1 MWKLRPPLEM
11 PLATK
16 YKSILEQRMPKDPM
30 SLIKLKRLSPEE
42 EFPDL
47 NRNYTCMARIL
58 TLQMY
63 KRQCGR
69 ASESGFTFDDVIRPG
84 LEDPGGPC
92 SEAVGCVAGDAH
104 SYIIFCD
111 FFDRIIELYHHGY
124 KMTKA
129 HKSDFN
135 YDNLKGGDDF
145 DSQYVLSCEVRVG
158 RNVEEF
164 SFPPHCSRGERRQL
178 ESLAKQAFTQLSQEL
193 PGTYYSLKD
202 LSEDRQELLDAGVS
216 VDSPSLVM
224 MKTGV
229 ARDWPDARGVWISQ
243 DTKLIVWINNEDH
256 LQIVCTQKG
265 CDIREAF
272 ALVCINLGRLEKLYE
287 KMKHPFIWKDH
298 LGYVLSSPAEVGT
311 GLRGCCD
318 VKLSH
323 IHKHAEFET
332 IMERL
337 RLRKSVIGAM
347 GSSVYKIFNADTIG
361 FTEVEL
367 LQLLVDGVKLLIN
380 MDKNLKQGSTIDHL
394 MPAPK

>member
-16 YKSILEQRMPKDPM
+16 YKSVLEQRMPKDPM

-63 KRQCGR
+63 KRQYGR

-104 SYIIFCD
+104 CYIIFCD

-124 KMTKA
+124 KMTMA

-135 YDNLKGGDDF
+135 YENLKGGDDF
-145 DSQYVLSCEVRVG
+145 DSQYVLSCEVRAG

-256 LQIVCTQKG
+256 LQ
-265 CDIREAF
+265 
-272 ALVCINLGRLEKLYE
+272 LEDLYK

-311 GLRGCCD
+311 GLRACCD

-323 IHKHAEFET
+323 IHKHDKFEN

-337 RLRKSVIGAM
+337 RLRKSVIGAV